1 MHTIEEPSIHPSIP
15 WSRDEKKALQRI
27 LHELSEVHTLLHLS
41 NFPPPPWPL
50 NIYLMPGDV
59 LSLTLLQ
66 RFPIAIDVIKSI
78 SEEFTKAVS
87 LAKWQIKLQLKNK
100 FNPCI
105 GIPPTH

>member
-1 MHTIEEPSIHPSIP
+1 MSYL
-15 WSRDEKKALQRI
+15 KCI
-27 LHELSEVHTLLHLS
+27 LCCICPISLPLHS
-41 NFPPPPWPL
+41 PPWPL
-50 NIYLMPGDV
+50 NIYLMAGDV

-78 SEEFTKAVS
+78 SVEFTKTVS